1 MQLIISEIGKSSP
14 SDKTR
19 NKMVMFCC
27 QDQKYGSHVYLFC
40 PGIEKSRRIDK
51 AKNRKSSRSSKD
63 CVVDKTGIFKS
74 SHSRKRLRRFKSSH
88 CIIRLGDYKSSHNM
102 TRQGDF

>member
-51 AKNRKSSRSSKD
+51 AKIESQ
-63 CVVDKTGIFKS
+63 VVALKTVW
-74 SHSRKRLRRFKSSH
+74 L
-88 CIIRLGDYKSSHNM
+88 
-102 TRQGDF
+102 TRQGYLSQVTVGKD